1 MRDMNGNSGSRH
13 LLMFGATGGTGRE
26 LVQLALQRGDHV
38 TAFVR
43 DHASAARLFAAATG
57 NLQLIS
63 GDALDATAVAAAFEP
78 RPDAVICALGI
89 YQGQAGGD
97 DLTRVTRNIVAAMQQ
112 HDVRRLL
119 CISSL
124 GVGVS
129 YLQGDFATRLI
140 QRTSLRHTLA
150 DKEMQE
156 ALIRDSGLDWTVVRP
171 SRLMNGRGPAYYR
184 VWQGAEP
191 DEKLSWTVNRADVAA
206 FTLDCLDAPDSFGA
220 AYMITGCKT
229 PPRVRDTPAPARA
242 MPQ

>member
-1 MRDMNGNSGSRH
+1 MRGMNGDTGPRH
-13 LLMFGATGGTGRE
+13 LLVFGATGGTGQE
-26 LVQLALQRGDHV
+26 LVQLALRRGDSV

-43 DHASAARLFAAATG
+43 DHDSAARLFAAATG
-57 NLQLIS
+57 NLNLVT
-63 GDALDATAVAAAFEP
+63 GDALNAAAVAAAFDP

-89 YQGQAGGD
+89 YQGRAGGD
-97 DLTRVTRNIVAAMQQ
+97 DLTRATRNIVAAMQQ

-156 ALIRDSGLDWTVVRP
+156 AVIRDSGLDWTVVRP
-171 SRLMNGRGPAYYR
+171 SRLLNGSGPAHYR
-184 VWQGAEP
+184 VWQGMEPAE
-191 DEKLSWTVNRADVAA
+191 KVRWAVNRADVAA
-206 FTLDCLDAPDSFGA
+206 FTLACLDTPDSLGA

-229 PPRVRDTPAPARA
+229 PPRVPGTRVPTEATA
-242 MPQ
+242 Q